1 MSAHLPLPTRRRL
14 LAGLAACSVP
24 CMLPAVARAATLQDT
39 IAAAKP
45 SIVAIGVASPL
56 SSPKFRFAGSGFVV
70 GNGRSVVTCAHVLP
84 TLDPEKNETIGVAI
98 PVDKGARVLQ
108 VRIQA
113 IDRDAD
119 LAVLALPGD
128 GLPALALAGD
138 DEVSEG
144 DEIVLMGFPIGGALG
159 LFAAAH
165 RGIVAAI
172 TPMITPA
179 ATSAGLRAQDLK
191 VMRGRPIQLL
201 QLDAT
206 AYPGNS
212 GGPLIS
218 SRTGRVVGVLSFG
231 LAKGSRESAIQ
242 FPSGISYAI
251 PSRYVR
257 ALLEQS

>member
-1 MSAHLPLPTRRRL
+1 METQFKQVVIFGRRVRQREQTPD
-14 LAGLAACSVP
+14 A
-24 CMLPAVARAATLQDT
+24 
-39 IAAAKP
+39 
-45 SIVAIGVASPL
+45 
-56 SSPKFRFAGSGFVV
+56 
-70 GNGRSVVTCAHVLP
+70 
-84 TLDPEKNETIGVAI
+84 VAI